1 MFKSVE
7 SSSLSGHEWRLPLL
21 SLCSPSALPP
31 SLPPSL
37 CFHNP
42 LHHQHHDCRHRAFY
56 EPNSFS
62 FQRGNSQDP
71 ELALYLFS
79 LFYFAEH
86 TLTSVLPCF
95 AERSD
100 SCLFDSADHIVVK
113 AWKGVFDNFCTSWF
127 QVPPFDLG
135 LFLKMIS
142 LSGEEAELWAKR
154 GDLGRFKCCKCTW
167 NLTLMLQR

>member
-1 MFKSVE
+1 MLKSVE
-7 SSSLSGHEWRLPLL
+7 SRSLSGHEWRLPLL
-21 SLCSPSALPP
+21 SFPS
-31 SLPPSL
+31 SL

-71 ELALYLFS
+71 EVALYLFS
-79 LFYFAEH
+79 LFFFFFFAEC
-86 TLTSVLPCF
+86 TLTSILPSF
-95 AERSD
+95 AERWD
-100 SCLFDSADHIVVK
+100 SRLFNSADHIVVK
-113 AWKGVFDNFCTSWF
+113 AWKRVFEDFCTSWF
-127 QVPPFDLG
+127 QLPLSDLG
-135 LFLKMIS
+135 LSLKMIS

-167 NLTLMLQR
+167 NLTVMLQR

>member
-1 MFKSVE
+1 MNDA
-7 SSSLSGHEWRLPLL
+7 
-21 SLCSPSALPP
+21 SLCSPSLLP
-31 SLPPSL
+31 SVSITRSTTSTTTVVTGL
-37 CFHNP
+37 FMNP
-42 LHHQHHDCRHRAFY
+42 T
-56 EPNSFS
+56 S

-100 SCLFDSADHIVVK
+100 SCLFDSAAHIVVK
-113 AWKGVFDNFCTSWF
+113 AWKRVFEDFCTSWF
-127 QVPPFDLG
+127 VVPLFDLG